1 MKVVTAEQMRAL
13 DKRATEEYGIP
24 GVVLMENAGRAV
36 VDVMQRELGPLE
48 GRRVAVFCGGGNNG
62 GDGAVIARYL
72 RLLGARPEVSMV
84 GSYDRLSDDARAHFN
99 VLQSLE
105 IAINGFGYD
114 DPPRPLVEEFG
125 WQVDIVV
132 DAMLGTGAKGAPRE
146 GYATAIASINKTACS
161 VIAVDIPSGMD
172 ADTGATPGE
181 VIRATHT
188 VTFAYPKLGQFLF
201 PGAACVG
208 KLHVVDIGF
217 DWDKLDPET
226 PFRLFTLP
234 GTSHENAPRRASS
247 LGDAAHLLQKRDP
260 DANKGDYGHVAIIA
274 GSRGMCGA
282 PALVAR
288 AAQHAGAGLVTVL
301 SPQSAQTV
309 IAGKLDEQMTLA
321 LPEEDGAVSAAAFD
335 QIAAFA
341 QKATVLCVGP
351 GLTTHPGTVALVQR
365 LIAEIDKPLVLD
377 ADGLN
382 ALALQPDIIAKRA
395 ANPHAP
401 LILTPHPGEAARL
414 LNTSIEAIQADR
426 IAAVR
431 ELAARYHAIAL
442 LKGRYT
448 LIADVDGDI
457 IINTTGNPGMAT
469 GGAGDT
475 LTGII
480 GGLLAQNTRWWDKRV
495 KENDK
500 ATGAENTKQRDKQ
513 RQPEN
518 RMAADGHAET
528 RSMTKTVALAA
539 YVHGAAADMA
549 IEKTGEAGLV
559 AGDIIAYLGR
569 ALRQLEEAR

>member
-13 DKRATEEYGIP
+13 DKRAIEEYGIP

-36 VDVMQRELGPLE
+36 VDVMQRELGPLQ
-48 GRRVAVFCGGGNNG
+48 GKRVAVFCGGGNNG

-72 RLLGARPEVSMV
+72 HLLGARPEVSMV
-84 GSYDRLSDDARAHFN
+84 GSYDGLSADARAHFN

-105 IAINGFGYD
+105 IAINGFGYE

-132 DAMLGTGAKGAPRE
+132 DAMLGTGAKGAPRD
-146 GYATAIASINKTACS
+146 GYATAIASINKTACP

-172 ADTGATPGE
+172 ADTGATPGD

-188 VTFAYPKLGQFLF
+188 VTFAYPKMGQFLF

-208 KLHVVDIGF
+208 KLHIADIGF

-234 GTSHENAPRRASS
+234 GISREIAPRRASS
-247 LGDAAHLLQKRDP
+247 LGDGGHLLQKRDP
-260 DANKGDYGHVAIIA
+260 DANKGDYGHVAIVA

-288 AAQHAGAGLVTVL
+288 AAQRAGAGLVTVL
-301 SPQSAQTV
+301 SPQSAQTI
-309 IAGKLDEQMTLA
+309 IAGKLDEQMTLP
-321 LPEEDGAVSAAAFD
+321 LPEEDGAASEVAFE

-351 GLTTHPGTVALVQR
+351 GLTTHPQTVALVQR
-365 LIAEIDKPLVLD
+365 LLVEIDKPLVLD

-382 ALALQPDIIAKRA
+382 ALALQPDIITRRA
-395 ANPHAP
+395 ANPHTP

-414 LNTSIEAIQADR
+414 LNTTIEVIEADR
-426 IAAVR
+426 VAAVR
-431 ELAARYHAIAL
+431 ELATRYHAIAL

-480 GGLLAQNTRWWDKRV
+480 GGLLAQNVRRWDKRRKNPGENEKGDGV
-495 KENDK
+495 ENDK
-500 ATGAENTKQRDKQ
+500 ETDKQ
-513 RQPEN
+513 R
-518 RMAADGHAET
+518 HAET
-528 RSMTKTVALAA
+528 RSLTKTVALAA

-549 IEKTGEAGLV
+549 AEETGEAGLV
-559 AGDIIAYLGR
+559 AGDIIAYLSR
-569 ALRQLEEAR
+569 ALRQLEEAH